1 MAKIR
6 ATGGGRRSS
15 CRILGRERRCSEPRR
30 PSLRSSAVGA
40 SWLLICAGETF
51 ASRVCIAQLVRG
63 GVARP
68 SAAPTMAHAARPR
81 VPAPPAGANCGAFPC
96 LSSSDDGARARR
108 GPARLRRCGSGLW
121 ARCCCSVSKG
131 AGGRCSCLRAFRALR
146 DSHAAAYALPVEERR
161 DSRSA
166 SDGDSGHASH
176 GARPRQSH
184 ASADVRSGGL
194 RPARGLT

>member
-15 CRILGRERRCSEPRR
+15 CRIPGRERRRSEPRR
-30 PSLRSSAVGA
+30 PSLRSSAAGA

-51 ASRVCIAQLVRG
+51 ASRVCIAQLVRA

-108 GPARLRRCGSGLW
+108 GPARLRRCGSGLGPGVI
-121 ARCCCSVSKG
+121 AQSRRGRAG
-131 AGGRCSCLRAFRALR
+131 AAVV
-146 DSHAAAYALPVEERR
+146 YA
-161 DSRSA
+161 RSA
-166 SDGDSGHASH
+166 SFGIRTRLLMPFLSRSDGTAVR
-176 GARPRQSH
+176 RPMGTAVTLLMAPVHVSPTR
-184 ASADVRSGGL
+184 
-194 RPARGLT
+194 RPMSVVAVSDRRGD